1 MFATRRAHRLLL
13 LPPGVI
19 QRVTEHVTAHPLR
32 IPRLLAAPPQRRL
45 INQIPYRVNN
55 LSWERSH
62 HTLRSLSIHAL
73 RAATEFRDLR
83 DFPQWYKRLHKEYQR
98 LLINKAPLPAS
109 DIGWVVSMCL
119 KSLSAHED
127 LVAAKAA
134 LQIYND
140 LTAGKWPQ
148 PPELK
153 DFASLITVL
162 CAVNAMKDAEYYLK
176 ECLQRFPQNAL
187 DATIYSDIIRRYARR
202 SNFDQVWLWYQ
213 DAKSR
218 GVEITPT
225 IYFNVVDALL
235 AQSDSVI
242 NRHILEVE
250 EDVSKSEKMGTLGL
264 LTVLL
269 TVLDRLGQSRDAAT
283 AKNKLLSLLSAEGAY
298 QRDDPLF
305 IRAWATIFTHI
316 INRGEIS
323 MVKHL
328 ASLAISKGYSSD
340 DQVFTHIL
348 NRSDVNTVKDL
359 QTLEDAFGLAA
370 PPEAWATVIRK
381 ILDREGVA
389 AALDVY
395 DASKAAGVRPLP
407 ASVNSLIHKMLI
419 GRPHYLRIAWSD
431 IQRAFTMYNDLV
443 QAWNQAVD
451 APSRTVQGEDQPW
464 SMRNMFSVLT
474 GGTEQPEPET
484 SIRSIE
490 TKWTKSPEQR
500 FGGPDQATIDTLL
513 NVLSSYASQNDSFPQ
528 GDTVGLQSEPIARAG
543 SGPKER
549 RKGKV
554 KELPLNDGLP
564 TRKDVWKIAL
574 RLLEDMQTFRIES
587 DARFRS
593 SFILLMIRLA
603 PTFQTAF
610 HVYRALV
617 RGDRLDDSEAFEG
630 FTTDFATLNN
640 LQLKRFELNGI
651 EWERIIVN
659 LCHVRE
665 KSGTPGMSFP
675 PAEMFVEMVRDMQV
689 AGWPATERMYMLYVG
704 RLLRQ
709 ARQLKVWQREP
720 YLTEEYSEKESL
732 EGLDEDE
739 DAIWQ
744 GVTPSTF
751 LDVRNSILHSIRHL
765 HHHISVSAG
774 ITPSTKLLNA
784 ILEAYNRVAA
794 MHDAFKLWDHI
805 WLSQIHDNWTVSVIL
820 DTCGWGKAGHRA
832 AQIWNNLVTIDF
844 PLNKYNWDA
853 RVECLCRLGRLSDA
867 VKVVCLEM
875 PQQHLD
881 NMARYEEYRRKLAV
895 QVEGEVQ
902 SPVKRQVEEQK
913 AAMNEWGVMPDSA
926 TLNVLLSFAIQTN
939 EVHQVKEK
947 IKRYLPTLWGSLSG
961 TDRRMWS

>member
-1 MFATRRAHRLLL
+1 MLATRQAHRLLL

-19 QRVTEHVTAHPLR
+19 QLVTEHVTAHPLR
-32 IPRLLAAPPQRRL
+32 TPRLLAVPPQRRP
-45 INQIPYRVNN
+45 INNIPYRVNN
-55 LSWERSH
+55 LSWGGGH
-62 HTLRSLSIHAL
+62 DKLRSLSIHAL
-73 RAATEFRDLR
+73 RAATEIRELR
-83 DFPQWYKRLHKEYQR
+83 DFYQRYKSLHQEYQR
-98 LLINKAPLPAS
+98 LVINKKPPPAS

-134 LQIYND
+134 LQIYSD
-140 LTAGKWPQ
+140 LRAGKWSQ
-148 PPELK
+148 PPELR

-162 CAVNAMKDAEYYLK
+162 CAVNAMKDAEHYLK
-176 ECLQRFPQNAL
+176 ECLQRVPQNAL
-187 DATIYSDIIRRYARR
+187 DATVYSDIIRRYARR

-218 GVEITPT
+218 GVEVTPT
-225 IYFNVVDALL
+225 IYLNVVDALL
-235 AQSDSVI
+235 AQSDSII
-242 NRHILEVE
+242 NSHILEIEV
-250 EDVSKSEKMGTLGL
+250 DISKSEEMGTLGL
-264 LTVLL
+264 LIVLL
-269 TVLDRLGQSRDAAT
+269 SVLDRLGQSRDAAT
-283 AKNKLLSLLSAEGAY
+283 AKNKLLSLLSADGAF

-305 IRAWATIFTHI
+305 IRAWTTIFTHI

-328 ASLAISKGYSSD
+328 ASLAKSKGYSPG
-340 DQVFTHIL
+340 DQAFTYIL

-359 QTLEDAFGLAA
+359 QTLEDAFSLAA
-370 PPEAWATVIRK
+370 PAEAWATVIRK

-407 ASVNSLIHKMLI
+407 ASVNPLIHKMLI
-419 GRPHYLRIAWSD
+419 GRPNYLRIAWSD
-431 IQRAFTMYNDLV
+431 IQRAFSMYNDLV
-443 QAWNQAVD
+443 QAWNQSVA
-451 APSRTVQGEDQPW
+451 APSRKVKNRGQGQPW
-464 SMRNMFSVLT
+464 TMRNMVSVLT
-474 GGTEQPEPET
+474 GNAERPEPES

-490 TKWTKSPEQR
+490 TKWTKSPER
-500 FGGPDQATIDTLL
+500 GFGGPDQATLDALL
-513 NVLSSYASQNDSFPQ
+513 NALSRYASQSDSFPQ
-528 GDTVGLQSEPIARAG
+528 DDTVGLQAEPIERAEAE
-543 SGPKER
+543 PKDE
-549 RKGKV
+549 KQGKME
-554 KELPLNDGLP
+554 ELPLSDGRP
-564 TRKDVWKIAL
+564 TRKDVWKIAS
-574 RLLEDMQTFRIES
+574 RLLEDMRAFRIES

-593 SFILLMIRLA
+593 SFIVLMIRLA
-603 PTFQTAF
+603 PTFQAAF

-617 RGDRLDDSEAFEG
+617 RGDQLADSEAFEG

-640 LQLKRFELNGI
+640 LQLKRFELNGV
-651 EWERIIVN
+651 EWQRIIIN

-665 KSGTPGMSFP
+665 KYGGPGMSFP

-709 ARQLKVWQREP
+709 ARQLKVWQRGP
-720 YLTEEYSEKESL
+720 YLTEEKEPL

-784 ILEAYNRVAA
+784 VLEAYNRVAA
-794 MHDAFKLWDHI
+794 MHDAFKLWDYI

-832 AQIWNNLVTIDF
+832 AQIWNNLVAIDF

-881 NMARYEEYRRKLAV
+881 NMARYEEYRRKLIV
-895 QVEGEVQ
+895 QAEGEVQ
-902 SPVKRQVEEQK
+902 SPVRRQVEEQK
-913 AAMNEWGVMPDSA
+913 AAVNEWGVMPDVA
-926 TLNVLLSFAIQTN
+926 TLNVLLSFAVQTN
-939 EVHQVKEK
+939 EVRQVKEK
-947 IKRYLPTLWGSLSG
+947 IRRYLPTLWNSLAE